1 MRREERKEQEIHR
14 RRKIFTQEEEEE
26 EEDDDQTLDHRQNK
40 ETHRSG
46 RGGTDDAASALKR
59 EFVSL
64 STILLGFD

>member
-26 EEDDDQTLDHRQNK
+26 DDDDQTLDHRQNK

>member
-14 RRKIFTQEEEEE
+14 RRKIFTQEEEE

>member
-14 RRKIFTQEEEEE
+14 RRKIFTQEEEE

-64 STILLGFD
+64 SRILLGFD

>member
-1 MRREERKEQEIHR
+1 MRREERKEREIHR
-14 RRKIFTQEEEEE
+14 RREIFTQEEEE
-26 EEDDDQTLDHRQNK
+26 EEDDDQTLGHRQNK

>member
-14 RRKIFTQEEEEE
+14 RRKIFTQEEEE

-46 RGGTDDAASALKR
+46 RGGTDDAASALKC

>member
-1 MRREERKEQEIHR
+1 MRREERKEREIHR
-14 RRKIFTQEEEEE
+14 RREIFTQEEEE
-26 EEDDDQTLDHRQNK
+26 EEDDDQTLGHRQNK

-64 STILLGFD
+64 SSILLGLD

>member
-26 EEDDDQTLDHRQNK
+26 DDDDQTLDHRQNK

-59 EFVSL
+59 EFVL
-64 STILLGFD
+64 FVHNIVRL

>member
-26 EEDDDQTLDHRQNK
+26 EDDDQTLDHRQNK
-40 ETHRSG
+40 DTHRSG

>member
-1 MRREERKEQEIHR
+1 MRREERKEQEIHK
-14 RRKIFTQEEEEE
+14 RRKIFTQEEEE